1 MKTIKEAVIT
11 ALKENT
17 SWDGEIKMEQTLRDE
32 LGIDSFGVL
41 MIINTLEDEFG
52 IEISN
57 EDIEGLGTVADIINR
72 LNEILSVN
80 A

>member
-1 MKTIKEAVIT
+1 MKTIEEAVIT

-72 LNEILSVN
+72 LKEILSVN

>member
-1 MKTIKEAVIT
+1 MKTIEEAVIT

-57 EDIEGLGTVADIINR
+57 EDIEELSTVADIINR
-72 LNEILSVN
+72 LKEILSVN

>member
-1 MKTIKEAVIT
+1 MKTIEETVFA

-17 SWDGEIKMEQTLRDE
+17 NWDGEIKMEHTLRDE

-41 MIINTLEDEFG
+41 MIVNTLEDEFD
-52 IEISN
+52 IVITN
-57 EDIEGLGTVADIINR
+57 EDIAGLSTVADITNR
-72 LNEILSVN
+72 LHEILSVT

>member
-1 MKTIKEAVIT
+1 MKTIEEAVIT

-57 EDIEGLGTVADIINR
+57 EDIEGLSTVADIINR
-72 LNEILSVN
+72 LKEILSVN

>member
-1 MKTIKEAVIT
+1 MKTIEEAVIA

-57 EDIEGLGTVADIINR
+57 EDIEGLSTVADIINR
-72 LNEILSVN
+72 LKEILSVN

>member
-1 MKTIKEAVIT
+1 MKTTEEAVIT

>member
-1 MKTIKEAVIT
+1 MKTIEEAVIT

>member
-1 MKTIKEAVIT
+1 MKTIKETVIT

-57 EDIEGLGTVADIINR
+57 EDIEGLSTVADIINR